1 MRTWA
6 TGRAETARPEAASAR
21 GASGRARPLAAS
33 RRAASGRAK
42 QRPGFTLVELL
53 VTIAVVG
60 LAATAVVLVAPDPR
74 PGVDQEAERLGAR
87 LVAAREEALLTGRA
101 TTVEFRTDG
110 YGFARLDG
118 ATWAPLTDGPFGPE
132 RWEAET
138 RATVTPAEA
147 RATFDPT
154 GVTDGVEIVLSRDGA
169 RATVTVDAAGEVV
182 VE

>member
-6 TGRAETARPEAASAR
+6 TGRAEAARPH
-21 GASGRARPLAAS
+21 AAS

-101 TTVEFRTDG
+101 TTVEFRAGG

-118 ATWAPLTDGPFGPE
+118 ATWVPLTDGPFGPE
-132 RWEAET
+132 RWEEET
-138 RATVTPAEA
+138 RADVTPAEA
-147 RATFDPT
+147 RVTFDPT
-154 GVTDGVEIVLSRDGA
+154 GVTEGAEIALSRDGA
-169 RATVTVDAAGEVV
+169 RATVAVDAAGEVV
-182 VE
+182 VK

>member
-6 TGRAETARPEAASAR
+6 TGRAEAARPEAASAR
-21 GASGRARPLAAS
+21 GARD
-33 RRAASGRAK
+33 RAK

-101 TTVEFRTDG
+101 TTVEFRADG

-132 RWEAET
+132 RWEDET

-169 RATVTVDAAGEVV
+169 HATVTVDAAGEVV